1 MSVIL
6 LTSGDR
12 RETLLREAIEG
23 KGYQIDAERSAFGD
37 PEVCAWGIQDPPCIV
52 KVHDGRAVYELN
64 DPAKV
69 RAWTVIKGYMT
80 KAVTDYD
87 AAKAEVTP

>member
-1 MSVIL
+1 MSVVF
-6 LTSGDR
+6 LTSGDK
-12 RETLLREAIEG
+12 REELLRAAIEG
-23 KGYQIDAERSAFGD
+23 KGYQIDQERSAFGD

-69 RAWTVIKGYMT
+69 RTWAYIKGLMT
-80 KAVTDYD
+80 TAVNDYD
-87 AAKAEVTP
+87 AAKAAQ